1 MNLAFRPPKYA
12 FFKTTL
18 HLIKL
23 MTGGE
28 DKHWDSKM
36 EAAKIEK
43 FTIKPEDEEKD
54 QANEKTSKP
63 KIKFNQ
69 KTPKNHKNS
78 KNSKI
83 LSSKPDQNTYGF
95 RPLINP
101 ALILKRYQ
109 ELVERAQFTKTE
121 RETDYKNIEIA
132 LDTVKEGAK
141 SIKEKRTE
149 NTVTKVQEAVK
160 LTNAGIRLLDNEVQ
174 LLGERVISAVNGL
187 PKSLV
192 EEVNVKQD

>member
-1 MNLAFRPPKYA
+1 
-12 FFKTTL
+12 
-18 HLIKL
+18 

-36 EAAKIEK
+36 EAAQIEK
-43 FTIKPEDEEKD
+43 FIIKPEDEEKD

-109 ELVERAQFTKTE
+109 ELVERAQFTKAE

-174 LLGERVISAVNGL
+174 LLGERVTSAVNGL

-192 EEVNVKQD
+192 DEVNVKQD